1 MTVILPS
8 KVDIRKFQFL
18 ASFLILSIFSSVFC
32 LKACS
37 SLEEKYTPRTRDFTE
52 EFDHFNF
59 LSGQKTFVAFL
70 VLLIHNTSV
79 LVLFIFSP
87 DIILKRSRNML

>member
-18 ASFLILSIFSSVFC
+18 ASFLILSIFSSVF
-32 LKACS
+32 CS

-70 VLLIHNTSV
+70 VLLIHNSSV

-87 DIILKRSRNML
+87 DIILKRLRNML